1 MIIFSQ
7 IHEIVY
13 HGNGGYD
20 WHTVYNMPLW
30 LRKFT
35 FEKIKEFNEKQQEEI
50 EKRQQKSSLDSSS
63 KNEIARPNIKPDYS
77 FKASPQK

>member
-1 MIIFSQ
+1 MIIFTQ

-20 WHTVYNMPLW
+20 WETIYNMPLW

-50 EKRQQKSSLDSSS
+50 EKRQQKNSTKTSPNNQIS
-63 KNEIARPNIKPDYS
+63 KPNINPDYS
-77 FKASPQK
+77 FKAPRK

>member
-13 HGNGGYD
+13 HGNGGYN
-20 WHTVYNMPLW
+20 WETIYNMPLW

-35 FEKIKEFNEKQQEEI
+35 FEKIKEFNEKQQEEL
-50 EKRQQKSSLDSSS
+50 EKSRQKNTLHNSS
-63 KNEIARPNIKPDYS
+63 KNEVARPNIKSDYS
-77 FKASPQK
+77 FKAPKK

>member
-1 MIIFSQ
+1 
-7 IHEIVY
+7 
-13 HGNGGYD
+13 
-20 WHTVYNMPLW
+20 MPLW

-50 EKRQQKSSLDSSS
+50 EKRQQKNTLDSSS